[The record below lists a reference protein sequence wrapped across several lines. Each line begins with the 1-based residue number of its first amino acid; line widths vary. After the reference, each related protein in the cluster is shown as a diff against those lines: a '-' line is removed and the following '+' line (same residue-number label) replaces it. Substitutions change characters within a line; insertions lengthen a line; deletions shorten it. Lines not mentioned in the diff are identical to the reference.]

1 MVQMSLSPDEK
12 RHLLSDVRCFS
23 MLFGGNFCTFVAEK
37 EAVITLFGPRVGA
50 VFFHTSANVCLPRIS
65 SANDITVVVIH
76 HFITPPFLPSTMN
89 TLILSFIPEVL
100 RRDADAFRRARLVI
114 SVSWTLLFASLA
126 LTVQSIAMNIPW
138 IFVAIWLAGAAVSLY
153 NPFLLRNTA
162 ALRLT
167 GNIIVSLSAIAI
179 FLHCYILNDGLRLGL
194 SQYFFV
200 AIPLLAALFNGARQ
214 AIVWTAISFVLVLIL
229 FAANALGVA
238 FPPVSIPPELMLAQR
253 LLGTTATLL
262 LISLLSVQSI
272 RAKDNALDLA
282 AQIRAE
288 AERKAQED
296 YESLKELKASSEA
309 RAAED
314 LHRSEEQKQYL
325 TSSVETLLRHI
336 RQIADGDLTVRVP
349 VESSDDIG
357 KLATTL
363 NQTIGT
369 IEQMLARVA
378 DSADRTMSAVV
389 EISSTTEALASSSNR
404 QSSQAGQVATAV
416 EEMSTTIEGTTQQ
429 TSLAA
434 HEASL
439 ANEDALNGNATMQ
452 AMMSNVRSISDV
464 VITTAERITA
474 LGKSSEQIGEIVEV
488 IDEIADQTN
497 LLALNAAIEAARAGE
512 QGRGFAV
519 VADEVRKL
527 AERTQ
532 KATKEIST
540 RIKIIQNDTADAVGS
555 MGEGTRLV
563 KEGEQAVTRTAEAF
577 AAILQRTERVSDVM
591 SQLAGASEEQAA
603 TSNSMAQSVNDIS
616 TVIEESS
623 RGVSNIADS
632 TAGLQLQAEELR
644 QLIAQFRIQRL
655 GSSSGKQTQSLQ
667 SAHGSKRLLA

>member
-1 MVQMSLSPDEK
+1 
-12 RHLLSDVRCFS
+12 
-23 MLFGGNFCTFVAEK
+23 
-37 EAVITLFGPRVGA
+37 
-50 VFFHTSANVCLPRIS
+50 
-65 SANDITVVVIH
+65 
-76 HFITPPFLPSTMN
+76 MN
-89 TLILSFIPEVL
+89 TLILSFIPEAL
-100 RRDADAFRRARLVI
+100 RRDADEFRRARLVI

-126 LTVQSIAMNIPW
+126 LTIQSIVMNIPW

-200 AIPLLAALFNGARQ
+200 AIPLLAALFHGARQ
-214 AIVWTAISFVLVLIL
+214 AIAWTAISFVLVLIL

-253 LLGTTATLL
+253 LLGITATLL

-282 AQIRAE
+282 AHIRAE
-288 AERKAQED
+288 AERKAEED
-296 YESLKELKASSEA
+296 YQSLKELKASSEA

-325 TSSVETLLRHI
+325 AGSVETLLRHI

-378 DSADRTMSAVV
+378 DSADRTMSAVID
-389 EISSTTEALASSSNR
+389 ISNTTEALASSSNR

-452 AMMSNVRSISDV
+452 TMMSNVRSISGV
-464 VITTAERITA
+464 VIATAERITA

-563 KEGEQAVTRTAEAF
+563 KEGEQVVTRTAEAF

-591 SQLAGASEEQAA
+591 SQLAGAAEEQAA

-632 TAGLQLQAEELR
+632 TAGLQLQAQELR

-655 GSSSGKQTQSLQ
+655 SSSSGKQTPSLQ
-667 SAHGSKRLLA
+667 NTHGGKRLLA